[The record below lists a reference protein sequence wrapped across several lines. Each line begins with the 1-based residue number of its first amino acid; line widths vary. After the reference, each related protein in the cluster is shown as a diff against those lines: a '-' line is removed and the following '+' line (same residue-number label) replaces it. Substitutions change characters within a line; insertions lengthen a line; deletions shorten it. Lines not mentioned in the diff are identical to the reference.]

1 MTKQSKQKFLLAGAV
16 FLLFAVYTVL
26 VRTVD
31 VKVFL
36 EDMTVGFSSVNIAVF
51 EGLGGYHEWLYD
63 FSEFLIY
70 PMILSALCFGAFGA
84 YQLWTRKS
92 FWKVDADIV
101 MLGIFYILIV
111 VFYVFFGFFNVN
123 YRPILIGGNR
133 EISYPSSHTFVIVA
147 ATGAIMMQANRRL
160 GNERTQK
167 TVFAAGGVY
176 IAGSVLLRFLSGAH
190 WFTDIFG
197 GLILGG
203 ALLLLYDAGLSLI
216 HPKGKEEIL

>member
-1 MTKQSKQKFLLAGAV
+1 MAEKSKQKFLLAGAA

-36 EDMTVGFSSVNIAVF
+36 EDMTVGFFSVNTAVF
-51 EGLGGYHEWLYD
+51 DTFGGFHEWLYD

-123 YRPILIGGNR
+123 CRPILIDGNR

-160 GNERTQK
+160 GNEK
-167 TVFAAGGVY
+167 TRKAVFAAGGVY
-176 IAGSVLLRFLSGAH
+176 IVGSVLLRFLSGAH
-190 WFTDIFG
+190 WLSDIFG
-197 GLILGG
+197 GLILGT

-216 HPKGKEEIL
+216 RPKGKEIL

>member
-1 MTKQSKQKFLLAGAV
+1 MAKKSKQKFLFAGAA
-16 FLLFAVYTVL
+16 FLLFVVYTVL
-26 VRTVD
+26 VRTMD

-36 EDMTVGFSSVNIAVF
+36 DDMTVGFYSVNAAVF
-51 EGLGGYHEWLYD
+51 DMFGGFHEWLYD

-123 YRPILIGGNR
+123 CRPVLIGGNR

-160 GNERTQK
+160 KNEK
-167 TVFAAGGVY
+167 TRKAVFTAGGVY
-176 IAGSVLLRFLSGAH
+176 IVGSVLLRFLSGAH
-190 WFTDIFG
+190 WLSDIFG
-197 GLILGG
+197 GLILGA
-203 ALLLLYDAGLSLI
+203 ALILLYDAGLSLI
-216 HPKGKEEIL
+216 HKKE